1 MLFLLSEI
9 LHSPNSFSLISITH
23 EAERVT
29 MTEVREKTR
38 EWMLIFCQVKI
49 HATLHFTTTECWIN
63 THWIILEEGSCSD
76 WWVVSYCSLLSFVT
90 VVCLLTMNTE

>member
-38 EWMLIFCQVKI
+38 EWMLIFCQAKI
-49 HATLHFTTTECWIN
+49 HATLHFTTTEC
-63 THWIILEEGSCSD
+63 
-76 WWVVSYCSLLSFVT
+76 
-90 VVCLLTMNTE
+90 